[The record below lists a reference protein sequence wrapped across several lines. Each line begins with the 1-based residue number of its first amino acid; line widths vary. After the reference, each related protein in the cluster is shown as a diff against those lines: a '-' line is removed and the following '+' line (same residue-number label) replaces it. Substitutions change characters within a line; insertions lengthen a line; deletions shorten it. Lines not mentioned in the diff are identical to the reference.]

1 MQTEKILPL
10 KALVIRTRYFFAFT
24 NKRLIIA
31 GSLSFI
37 VILAGAWVGASALV
51 GRPLAPPVISKL
63 LPTYLGGTG
72 KTTNDSSK
80 ASQTDSTKISSG
92 SNKTDSTKPGTTTP
106 SGTTNNP
113 TGSSSGS
120 AETPNSSTPPPS
132 SGNPSSNGLKPY
144 PRGLITTDPT
154 TINLYPYATYVT
166 IKSVGWQDVESSP
179 GNYNWSMIDSVMSA
193 TLAKNPN
200 AKFRIR
206 LYAGRQAPTWLN
218 NVSGTCVQVDP
229 DSANGASGCVPR
241 FWTDAYIDRYET
253 LMNAFAAKYEPNA
266 AVVDFVNSACSTIFA
281 ESFILGADAASV
293 DRLWQ
298 AGLTEAGHRNCLNRT
313 TAKMMQVFP
322 TSRVTVAG
330 HDKWQIVEQGP
341 NGAGDGKRADSWDKE
356 RDLLN
361 SWRTSY
367 GSKLVVEEH
376 GLGPTDYCAPG
387 QNILT
392 ASSFYCW
399 FASLP
404 GPKGLQFTLNGG
416 SMEQAATNGVNMG
429 ACFLEYAAF
438 QAISMPR
445 RQEIHNQLVANCN

>member
-1 MQTEKILPL
+1 MTSL
-10 KALVIRTRYFFAFT
+10 KALILRMKYFVAFA
-24 NKRLIIA
+24 NKRLLIIGGASFLIA
-31 GSLSFI
+31 GSA
-37 VILAGAWVGASALV
+37 AGASLSSIGERSVGPSIIGKVIPAIYDVVTRANKGGNS
-51 GRPLAPPVISKL
+51 GETSRTDPTRP
-63 LPTYLGGTG
+63 T
-72 KTTNDSSK
+72 SS
-80 ASQTDSTKISSG
+80 
-92 SNKTDSTKPGTTTP
+92 SNKSDSAKSTGTTSNTTTGNTGSVPTP
-106 SGTTNNP
+106 SP
-113 TGSSSGS
+113 
-120 AETPNSSTPPPS
+120 STPPGG
-132 SGNPSSNGLKPY
+132 SGNFNGTTLKPY

-154 TINLYPYATYVT
+154 TINLYPYASYVT
-166 IKSVGWQDVESSP
+166 IKSVGWQDVEPSP
-179 GNYNWSMIDSVMSA
+179 GTYNWSSIDSAMSA
-193 TLAKNPN
+193 TITKNPN

-206 LYAGRQAPTWLN
+206 LYAGRQSPAWLN
-218 NVSGTCVQVDP
+218 TVSGNCVQVDP
-229 DSANGASGCVPR
+229 DSVNGASGCVPR

-266 AVVDFVNSACSTIFA
+266 VVVDFVNSACSTIFA

-322 TSRVTVAG
+322 TSRITVAG
-330 HDKWQIVEQGP
+330 HDKWQIIEQGV
-341 NGAGDGKRADSWDKE
+341 NGAGDGKRADSWEKE
-356 RDLLN
+356 RDLIN
-361 SWRTSY
+361 GWRTTY
-367 GSKLVVEEH
+367 GEKLVVEEH

-438 QAISMPR
+438 QAISEPR
-445 RQEIHNQLVANCN
+445 RQEIHNQLLANCN